1 MTVVN
6 PKSIS
11 GITSITTASGSDN
24 LLTIHT
30 SDANNTERLRI
41 DSTGATKIV
50 TGIVTTLTATT
61 GIVTTLTANTVT
73 SLGAVSGTT
82 GTFSGDIKTT
92 AATVNVKSGTSI
104 NTNSDTSAHG
114 ALHKNTNSGEFAVVS
129 GGTGGNNHLTFY
141 TSASA
146 APTEKVRI
154 DSSGRLLKSG
164 QASLTSTSLNHPIQ
178 VAAASDA
185 TAIAII
191 GRAADDIGEL
201 NFYEADKSTNLGEIQ
216 YRQDHA
222 NIRHRVGDI
231 RFATGGTTE
240 RMRINSSG
248 QVLIGADT
256 QGSAD
261 GYVNNFMIA
270 ETGGNAGMSIQS
282 YNSASSYTTIA
293 LGDRTTHNRG
303 YIEQRCGDNNQMT
316 IGLNGNGSFRFI
328 GKNSGGSVAERIR
341 ITYDGIT
348 FNGDTAAAN
357 ALDDYEE
364 GTWTPVPILTYN
376 PGGRSITAGTSE
388 GIYVKIGRFV
398 HVEYKVQWT
407 GIPGSGAY
415 NVGASGLPY
424 AADATVHVVS
434 GTARSNQTGYTFVAE
449 GLSGSQ
455 INVFR
460 RYDNG
465 SPNNVDIMYGFAT
478 YQTT

>member
-328 GKNSGGSVAERIR
+328 GKNSGGSTAERIR